1 MAPDYFYFY
10 TFVFAFTKFGP
21 MSYVS
26 NRTSATGNGVGTTR
40 LSGCK
45 SNSDFFLDGRSA
57 DLAIVFVLTS
67 VVNFISE
74 TSDCF
79 GIFNCLQCW
88 W

>member
-1 MAPDYFYFY
+1 MYQIEHLQQEMELAPH
-10 TFVFAFTKFGP
+10 
-21 MSYVS
+21 VS
-26 NRTSATGNGVGTTR
+26 GY
-40 LSGCK
+40 K

-57 DLAIVFVLTS
+57 DVAIVFVLTS
-67 VVNFISE
+67 ADAIAVVNFISE